1 MAAPGGLE
9 LIACCK
15 FEASDVLLAHVTLIV
30 ATTAGDRVLTLGWLI
45 ALFVAVE
52 LQAAAT
58 AIERTTAA
66 G

>member
-1 MAAPGGLE
+1 
-9 LIACCK
+9 
-15 FEASDVLLAHVTLIV
+15 VTLIV
-30 ATTAGDRVLTLGWLI
+30 AATTGDWVLTLGWLI

-52 LQAAAT
+52 LQAATT